1 MDPQL
6 KAWFDA
12 IDTDRSGRLDA
23 KELQRA
29 LALGNLNF
37 GLNDV
42 DQMVRA
48 FDTSNARSL
57 GYEEFQRLH
66 IFLVNVQNS
75 FQTFDRDR
83 SGKLTPDEVTNALRQ
98 AGFNLDPPAMMAMVS
113 FSKTV
118 LSATAVFAVHLLVSI
133 ILYMV
138 YRKQLF
144 AVPLCISS
152 QYSSFK
158 LTFWHGCFKVA
169 SASPLLL
176 TLGSTSI

>member
-98 AGFNLDPPAMMAMVS
+98 AGFNLDPPAMMAMIGKFDPDNSGSLSLDEYIRACLFLQTAARTFGAFDPQRTGQIHLS
-113 FSKTV
+113 FNQ
-118 LSATAVFAVHLLVSI
+118 F
-133 ILYMV
+133 V
-138 YRKQLF
+138 Y
-144 AVPLCISS
+144 A
-152 QYSSFK
+152 
-158 LTFWHGCFKVA
+158 A
-169 SASPLLL
+169 SHVC
-176 TLGSTSI
+176 G

>member
-98 AGFNLDPPAMMAMVS
+98 AGEHQAGLQQNRCS
-113 FSKTV
+113 YQQQV
-118 LSATAVFAVHLLVSI
+118 LRLVYI
-133 ILYMV
+133 H
-138 YRKQLF
+138 
-144 AVPLCISS
+144 ACN
-152 QYSSFK
+152 
-158 LTFWHGCFKVA
+158 
-169 SASPLLL
+169 
-176 TLGSTSI
+176 TL